1 MSGAIAV
8 TTGSFIFHET
18 SLSHLLSEVSC
29 QGSETNLLLCQYST
43 TANCGAKEDAA
54 VVCQGRLEL
63 CVSYN
68 TLHVNVMM
76 PAFFTAISTPSGNCS
91 NGEIRLE
98 GIRDDTQAVT
108 REGRVGICINNAWGT
123 ICGLL
128 FGREDAEVVCGQL
141 DGFQREGEVFLLL
154 SVYQGIPSTPQDAHI
169 TCRMT

>member
-1 MSGAIAV
+1 MALLTSGAIAV

-18 SLSHLLSEVSC
+18 SLPHLLSDVSC

-54 VVCQGRLEL
+54 AVCQGRLEAV
-63 CVSYN
+63 CV
-68 TLHVNVMM
+68 LECIIHVIVMM
-76 PAFFTAISTPSGNCS
+76 SAFSIAISTPIGNCS
-91 NGEIRLE
+91 DGEIRLE
-98 GIRDDTQAVT
+98 DIRDDTQAVT

-141 DGFQREGEVFLLL
+141 EGFQREGEVF
-154 SVYQGIPSTPQDAHI
+154 V
-169 TCRMT
+169 